1 MPRQQVAATAI
12 RIGKANVHPA
22 GTLSLPRYFS
32 RTALAAEEEKFAA
45 EEEKPAAD
53 EEKPDGEQA
62 LWEAAQNGS
71 DNFAPLE
78 SSLTERERLMKEGF
92 TIFISNVT
100 FDATETHLTE
110 AFRKYGD
117 ITQTNI
123 GRDGRGLSRG
133 FAFVTFATK
142 DAADRAVAEANNSF
156 WHGRRIMVDH
166 RKGGTPPNK
175 VRENTKSQPS
185 ESLYIGNIPYETS
198 DADLNQ
204 LFRSLDGVKDVRVA
218 IDRNTGWPRGFA
230 HADFHD
236 VESAEKAYELL
247 QEKTL
252 GGRTLRI
259 DFAESRRKT

>member
-78 SSLTERERLMKEGF
+78 SSLTEKERLMKEGF

-133 FAFVTFATK
+133 YVLRNSLVHLTE
-142 DAADRAVAEANNSF
+142 AADYNDQVF
-156 WHGRRIMVDH
+156 PW
-166 RKGGTPPNK
+166 P
-175 VRENTKSQPS
+175 
-185 ESLYIGNIPYETS
+185 LNI
-198 DADLNQ
+198 
-204 LFRSLDGVKDVRVA
+204 
-218 IDRNTGWPRGFA
+218 
-230 HADFHD
+230 
-236 VESAEKAYELL
+236 LL
-247 QEKTL
+247 TIHL
-252 GGRTLRI
+252 
-259 DFAESRRKT
+259 